1 VASYVEQ
8 VLTKDERVV
17 HIGRISLWS
26 LSLLLVGRPL
36 PAAAVRRRLAAMGR
50 RYVVKYKTTELAI
63 TNKRVIAKFGFISRR
78 TIEININKVESIQVD
93 QGILGRIF
101 NYGTLVVSG
110 AGNPQAPIPGIS
122 DPIQFRKAFVEAP
135 GVGAGE
141 ARRVRSNRA
150 STSSTST
157 ER

>member
-1 VASYVEQ
+1 MASYVEQ
-8 VLTKDERVV
+8 VLTRDERIV

-26 LSLLLVGRPL
+26 LSLYIVAGLVLLPLFGVGL
-36 PAAAVRRRLAAMGR
+36 LFWLAA
-50 RYVVKYKTTELAI
+50 YVKYKTTELAI

-93 QGILGRIF
+93 QGVLGRIF

-122 DPIQFRKAFVEAP
+122 DPIQFRKAFVEAQESSP
-135 GVGAGE
+135 ARVGA
-141 ARRVRSNRA
+141 
-150 STSSTST
+150 
-157 ER
+157 